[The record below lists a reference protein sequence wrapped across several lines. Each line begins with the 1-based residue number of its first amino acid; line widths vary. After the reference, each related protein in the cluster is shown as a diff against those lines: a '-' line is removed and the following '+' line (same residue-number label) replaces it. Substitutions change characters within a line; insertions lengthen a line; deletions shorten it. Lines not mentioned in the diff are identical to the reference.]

1 MARLGDVAQ
10 KVRSKNA
17 GPFWVTIDIF
27 CGTEAAFRR
36 VESGLSTQA
45 LAEVLGQPSQM
56 LKRFAIPD
64 LNVVKISLPRPQ
76 VQGSRLDRD
85 MHGAQW
91 AVLLAEMELR

>member
-1 MARLGDVAQ
+1 MARLGDVVQ

-17 GPFWVTIDIF
+17 GPFWITIDIF
-27 CGTEAAFRR
+27 CGSEAAFRR

-45 LAEVLGQPSQM
+45 LAKVLGQPRQV

-64 LNVVKISLPRPQ
+64 LNVVKISLPRPE
-76 VQGSRLDRD
+76 VQGSRFDRD

-91 AVLLAEMELR
+91 AVLFAEMPLR

>member
-1 MARLGDVAQ
+1 MVRLGDVAQ

-27 CGTEAAFRR
+27 CGSEAAFRS
-36 VESGLSTQA
+36 VESGLSTDA
-45 LAEVLGQPSQM
+45 LAKVLGQPSQV
-56 LKRFAIPD
+56 LKRFAISD

-91 AVLLAEMELR
+91 AVLLAEMELG

>member
-1 MARLGDVAQ
+1 MVKLGEVAQ

-36 VESGLSTQA
+36 VESGLSTEA
-45 LAEVLGQPSQM
+45 LAKVLRQPSQV
-56 LKRFAIPD
+56 LKRFAIPH

-91 AVLLAEMELR
+91 AVLLAEMELG